1 MSNTEQSN
9 QAVGSRTAAG
19 FAQSNAPIP
28 QLRHDPFAGG
38 SIHVN
43 DTAPIAP
50 ATGPCA
56 TMNPRSKERKSRGAP
71 HLLSGFS
78 LPYSSGSEATSR

>member
-1 MSNTEQSN
+1 VSNTEQSN

-50 ATGPCA
+50 TTGPCA
-56 TMNPRSKERKSRGAP
+56 ADERPDMAQV
-71 HLLSGFS
+71 HL
-78 LPYSSGSEATSR
+78 EIDRDKTRQ